1 MLVSYEMLTERNI
14 DKLFAVAIIFG
25 IIAMCSCTM
34 AVSIFVR
41 VVPGH
46 APEVDANCWV
56 VTLRWVVG
64 VTSIIV
70 IFPAGFR
77 R

>member
-1 MLVSYEMLTERNI
+1 MLVIYAMLTERNI
-14 DKLFAVAIIFG
+14 NELFAVAIIFG
-25 IIAMCSCTM
+25 IIAMCSCMM

-46 APEVDANCWV
+46 APEVDADRGG
-56 VTLRWVVG
+56 VTLRSVVG

-70 IFPAGFR
+70 ISPAGF
-77 R
+77 